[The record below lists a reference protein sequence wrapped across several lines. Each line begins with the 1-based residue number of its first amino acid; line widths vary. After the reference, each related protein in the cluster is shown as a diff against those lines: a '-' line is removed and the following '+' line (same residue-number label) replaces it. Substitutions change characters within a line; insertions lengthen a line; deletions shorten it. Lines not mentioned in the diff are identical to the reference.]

1 MRAPTC
7 FVEAGLVFEF
17 AAMVQENLAG
27 TRKDKGVVTFNYPQ
41 VVAGEPKVFQLGQ
54 LI

>member
-1 MRAPTC
+1 MA
-7 FVEAGLVFEF
+7 FEF

-27 TRKDKGVVTFNYPQ
+27 TRKDKGIVTFNYPQ
-41 VVAGEPKVFQLGQ
+41 VGRRRTQGFQLGQ